1 MAEFARRMDA
11 IDLRTVEAT
20 ILQIVADNP
29 GISQSA
35 IGRMLDIQ
43 RANMTPIAARLEA
56 RGLVERLPSDG
67 RSLGLKLTD
76 AGRAK
81 SDQAR
86 TAIDSFEAEVVARIP
101 EAHRAHVLP
110 ALLALW
116 DAFDA

>member
-1 MAEFARRMDA
+1 MAEFAKRLEA
-11 IDLRTVEAT
+11 IGLRTVEAT
-20 ILQIVADNP
+20 ILQVVADNP

-35 IGRMLDIQ
+35 IGRMLDIK

-76 AGRAK
+76 QGAAL
-81 SDQAR
+81 SDQAHR
-86 TAIDSFEAEVVARIP
+86 VIDAFEAEVVARIP

-110 ALLALW
+110 ALQALW